1 MRIER
6 PAGEMARLGAVQ
18 SALWAPLVAM
28 NVTWRT
34 GLIQQ
39 IGQTFF
45 RQHPDS
51 MGINLGAGLTDYFPI
66 LSNGHNR
73 WLDVDLKPVIHLRRA
88 LLPTHG
94 SMARM
99 GRIDLTQPGWWQRLK
114 LTDEASKQPLLLVC
128 EEVLMYMTPAQVK
141 AVMREIGENAH
152 EGTQLVC
159 DFMTPLGI
167 SRAALKPGL
176 HNAETPLLWGAK
188 NGLELARMHPRLE
201 LLAQHTSAEVYG
213 PMTCMAEMCMS
224 PWTGGPLCGVAHVVV
239 TEP

>member
-1 MRIER
+1 MRIEGHM
-6 PAGEMARLGAVQ
+6 GETGRLGALQ
-18 SALWAPLVAM
+18 SALWPPLDAM
-28 NVTWRT
+28 NATWRT
-34 GLIQQ
+34 ALIQQ

-51 MGINLGAGLTDYFPI
+51 MGINLGTG
-66 LSNGHNR
+66 
-73 WLDVDLKPVIHLRRA
+73 
-88 LLPTHG
+88 
-94 SMARM
+94 
-99 GRIDLTQPGWWQRLK
+99 LTQPGWWQGLQ
-114 LTDEASKQPLLLVC
+114 LTDDAASRPLLLVC
-128 EEVLMYMTPAQVK
+128 EEVLMYLTPHQVK

-167 SRAALKPGL
+167 SRAAMKPGL
-176 HNAETPLLWGAK
+176 HRAETPLLWGAK

-213 PMTCMAEMCMS
+213 PMTCMAEICMS
-224 PWTGGPLCGVAHVVV
+224 PWTGGPLCGVAHLVI

>member
-1 MRIER
+1 MKIER
-6 PAGEMARLGAVQ
+6 HTGEAGHLGAVQ

-28 NVTWRT
+28 NATWRT
-34 GLIQQ
+34 ALIQQ

-51 MGINLGAGLTDYFPI
+51 MGINLGAGLTDYFPS

-73 WLDVDLKPVIHLRRA
+73 WLDVDLKPVINLRRA
-88 LLPTHG
+88 LLPSHG

-99 GRIDLTQPGWWQRLK
+99 GRIDLTQPGWWQGLQ
-114 LTDEASKQPLLLVC
+114 LTEDASRRPLLLVC
-128 EEVLMYMTPAQVK
+128 EEVLMYLTHHQVK

-167 SRAALKPGL
+167 SRAAMKPGL
-176 HNAETPLLWGAK
+176 HRAETPLLWGAK

-201 LLAQHTSAEVYG
+201 LLVQHTSAEVYG
-213 PMTCMAEMCMS
+213 PISSMAEMCMS
-224 PWTGGPLCGVAHVVV
+224 PWTGGPLCGVAHLVI

>member
-6 PAGEMARLGAVQ
+6 HTGETNQLGAGQ
-18 SALWAPLVAM
+18 SVLWAPLVAM

-34 GLIQQ
+34 RLIQQ
-39 IGQTFF
+39 IGKTFF
-45 RQHPDS
+45 RRHPDS
-51 MGINLGAGLTDYFPI
+51 MGINLGAGLTDYFPS

-73 WLDVDLKPVIHLRRA
+73 WLDVDLKPVINLRRA
-88 LLPTHG
+88 LLPAHG
-94 SMARM
+94 HMARM
-99 GRIDLTQPGWWQRLK
+99 GRIDLTQPGWWQRLQ

-128 EEVLMYMTPAQVK
+128 EEVLMYLTPAQVK
-141 AVMREIGENAH
+141 AVLREIGENAH

-159 DFMTPLGI
+159 DFMTPSGI
-167 SRAALKPGL
+167 SHAALKPEVHHAGK
-176 HNAETPLLWGAK
+176 PLLWGAK

-213 PMTCMAEMCMS
+213 PITCMAEMCMS
-224 PWTGGPLCGVAHVVV
+224 PWTGGPLCGVAHLLI

>member
-1 MRIER
+1 MRNER
-6 PAGEMARLGAVQ
+6 HTGETGYLGAVQ
-18 SALWAPLVAM
+18 SALWPPLEAM
-28 NVTWRT
+28 NGTWRT
-34 GLIQQ
+34 ALIQQ

-51 MGINLGAGLTDYFPI
+51 MGINLGG
-66 LSNGHNR
+66 G
-73 WLDVDLKPVIHLRRA
+73 
-88 LLPTHG
+88 
-94 SMARM
+94 
-99 GRIDLTQPGWWQRLK
+99 LTQPGWWQGLQ
-114 LTDEASKQPLLLVC
+114 LTDDAARRPLLLVC
-128 EEVLMYMTPAQVK
+128 EEVLMYLTPHQVK

-167 SRAALKPGL
+167 SRASMKPGL
-176 HNAETPLLWGAK
+176 HHAETPLLWGAK

-224 PWTGGPLCGVAHVVV
+224 PWTGGPLCGVAHLVI

>member
-6 PAGEMARLGAVQ
+6 HTGEADHLGAIQ
-18 SALWAPLVAM
+18 SVLWAPLVAM
-28 NVTWRT
+28 NATWRT

-51 MGINLGAGLTDYFPI
+51 MGINLGAGLT
-66 LSNGHNR
+66 
-73 WLDVDLKPVIHLRRA
+73 
-88 LLPTHG
+88 
-94 SMARM
+94 
-99 GRIDLTQPGWWQRLK
+99 QPGWWQRLQ
-114 LTDEASKQPLLLVC
+114 LTDDAARRPLLLVC
-128 EEVLMYMTPAQVK
+128 EEVLMYLTPHQVK
-141 AVMREIGENAH
+141 AVMHEIGENAH

-167 SRAALKPGL
+167 SRAAMNPSL
-176 HNAETPLLWGAK
+176 HRAETPLLWGAK

-213 PMTCMAEMCMS
+213 PITCMAEMCMS
-224 PWTGGPLCGVAHVVV
+224 PWTGGPLCGVAHLVI